1 MAPLYLLF
9 LHKKGYL
16 QKFATQNF
24 PDHYTYIDGERVP
37 TKYSNLGDYIEKTDM
52 GLLIIYS

>member
-1 MAPLYLLF
+1 MIYLFLGKISEEIDEDLKMAPLYLLF

-24 PDHYTYIDGERVP
+24 LT
-37 TKYSNLGDYIEKTDM
+37 
-52 GLLIIYS
+52 IIPL